1 MLVFHERQYIYKD
14 GAIVNRCVYGGCG
27 KSLRRLRIVRLA
39 FRPYGRPGKSW
50 SQIMRLRSLG
60 LGEFEIVHEVG
71 DNVLYHAQSWA
82 ASPKKVW
89 VRYGDQSLVWIAATK
104 CSQ

>member
-1 MLVFHERQYIYKD
+1 MLEASGVHHRSICLLADCEL
-14 GAIVNRCVYGGCG
+14 ANA
-27 KSLRRLRIVRLA
+27 SVR
-39 FRPYGRPGKSW
+39 
-50 SQIMRLRSLG
+50 
-60 LGEFEIVHEVG
+60 

-82 ASPKKVW
+82 ASPQKVW